1 MTTQATPTFV
11 GYNHEAGFWG
21 FSPTL
26 MQGMDIQFN
35 LSHWSFED
43 INDFMSLPTDKDR
56 VLLLMREESENI
68 VLDRS
73 DVEL

>member
-1 MTTQATPTFV
+1 MTTQTTPTFV
-11 GYNHEAGFWG
+11 GYNHESGFWG
-21 FSPTL
+21 FSPTK
-26 MQGMDIQFN
+26 MTGMDIQFN

-43 INDFMSLPTDKDR
+43 INEFMSLPDDKTR
-56 VLLLMREESENI
+56 VLLLMRDEFDNI

>member
-1 MTTQATPTFV
+1 MTTQTTPTFV
-11 GYNHEAGFWG
+11 GYNHESGFWG
-21 FSPTL
+21 FSPTQ